1 MSSKSRI
8 EDTSLF
14 KIHPSDEDKDLYR
27 AAWETARA
35 NHGDIFTFYLPG
47 MIRLGRQRGLYP
59 AISITGTRCGLQC
72 EHCKGRL
79 LENMV
84 KAWCCQWLHLQPLFP
99 DPAASAFPVFGRGPQ
114 DPGFI

>member
-14 KIHPSDEDKDLYR
+14 KTHPSDEDRDLYR

-59 AISITGTRCGLQC
+59 AISITGTRCELQC

-79 LENMV
+79 LEHMI
-84 KAWCCQWLHLQPLFP
+84 KAK
-99 DPAASAFPVFGRGPQ
+99 GPKELV
-114 DPGFI
+114 